1 MTTTPGHDT
10 VPPESDAAEGEPGQ
24 PIVCVITSESDAVRA
39 EQLARAVVDRR
50 LAGCVS
56 LIPMT
61 SVYIWEGRLE
71 HSGEVQLLIKTTPCR
86 LEELQRV
93 VLALHSYDTPM
104 WVQWSAQADGG
115 YGGWL
120 AQITAPRDGRPP
132 AGADSP
138 GNEAPAG

>member
-1 MTTTPGHDT
+1 MTMTPGQEMA
-10 VPPESDAAEGEPGQ
+10 PPEGAAAEGDPGQ

-39 EQLARAVVDRR
+39 EQLARELVDRR

-56 LIPMT
+56 LVPMT
-61 SVYIWEGRLE
+61 SIYFWEGRIE
-71 HSGEVQLLIKTTPCR
+71 HSGEVQLLIKTTPSR
-86 LEELQRV
+86 LEELQRA
-93 VLALHSYDTPM
+93 VLALHSYDVPM

-120 AQITAPRDGRPP
+120 AQVTAHPSGLPP

-138 GNEAPAG
+138 ENGVPAG

>member
-1 MTTTPGHDT
+1 MTTTPGQET
-10 VPPESDAAEGEPGQ
+10 VPPAADAAAGAPGQ

-39 EQLARAVVDRR
+39 EQLARELVDRG

-56 LIPMT
+56 LVPMT
-61 SVYIWEGRLE
+61 SIYFWEGRLE
-71 HSGEVQLLIKTTPCR
+71 HSGEVQLLIKTSPCR
-86 LEELQRV
+86 LEELHRV

-120 AQITAPRDGRPP
+120 AQVTARPSGLPP

-138 GNEAPAG
+138 ENGVPAG